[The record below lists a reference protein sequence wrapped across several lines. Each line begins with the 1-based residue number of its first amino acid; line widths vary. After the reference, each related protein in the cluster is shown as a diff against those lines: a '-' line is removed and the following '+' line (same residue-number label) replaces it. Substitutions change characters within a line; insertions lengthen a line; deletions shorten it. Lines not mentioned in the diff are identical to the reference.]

1 MNHIFKGSVPALLRT
16 PFRPDTDHRAP
27 TPGPPSQPYEGHAA
41 DRPPSPM
48 CSDYSRGWVELED
61 IPPTD
66 MERVTSSKGINRN
79 RSQRPTGPEAERQFL
94 PSATVYGTYAG
105 VDRQEVE
112 SSDRRAILLGCGQLK
127 APDLVARW
135 RGHLRSL
142 PTTLAD
148 AVLAHPVN
156 AGAGEVAEEADHGQ
170 DDGQEVGGIG
180 DDSLEIRL
188 PNAQWVD
195 GVLVPAEQRLPIMM
209 RLPPNSSGRLSSS
222 PTSSEDL
229 ILSPVSDR
237 FIPASTAAPP
247 PTPIEGV
254 MGNRMQVST
263 GRKLDLVS
271 LSLQATSDL
280 RAYRSDAPEP
290 RAMNIDGE
298 EIDNILEDIDIEH
311 LQLD

>member
-1 MNHIFKGSVPALLRT
+1 MNHILKGSVPALLRA
-16 PFRPDTDHRAP
+16 PLRPDTDHRAP
-27 TPGPPSQPYEGHAA
+27 TPGPSSQPYEGHAA

-48 CSDYSRGWVELED
+48 CSDYSRGGVALED

-79 RSQRPTGPEAERQFL
+79 RSQRPTGPEAEGPYL
-94 PSATVYGTYAG
+94 PSATVYGSYAG

-112 SSDRRAILLGCGQLK
+112 ASDRRAILLGCGELK
-127 APDLVARW
+127 APDLVTRW
-135 RGHLRSL
+135 RGHLRSV
-142 PTTLAD
+142 PTTLAE

-170 DDGQEVGGIG
+170 DDGQEVEATG
-180 DDSLEIRL
+180 DDSMEIRL

-195 GVLVPAEQRLPIMM
+195 GVRVPDEQRLPIMM
-209 RLPPNSSGRLSSS
+209 RLSPNSSGRLSSS

-237 FIPASTAAPP
+237 SFPASTAAPP
-247 PTPIEGV
+247 PTPIEV
-254 MGNRMQVST
+254 VVRNRMKVST
-263 GRKLDLVS
+263 REKLHLVS
-271 LSLQATSDL
+271 LSLQATVDL

-298 EIDNILEDIDIEH
+298 EIDNILEGIDIEH